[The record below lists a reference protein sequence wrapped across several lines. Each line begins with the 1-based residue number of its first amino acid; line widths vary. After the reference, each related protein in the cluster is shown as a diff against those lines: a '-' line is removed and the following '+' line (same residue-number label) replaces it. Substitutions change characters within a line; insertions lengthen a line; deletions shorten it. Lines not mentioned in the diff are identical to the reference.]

1 MKIKLLILSVAII
14 IISSVS
20 INILNCKGE
29 AMDKEVDFS
38 DLRVV
43 PQAKWDALANKKI
56 YFGHQSVGYNIIDGI
71 KDVMTEMPNIKLDI
85 VETKNPEDFDK
96 GIFAHSSVGRNEN
109 PKSKIDDFKKIMDSG
124 VGGKVDIAFFKFCYI
139 DINSET
145 DQAELLAYY
154 KKTMNYLEQKYPN
167 TKFVHFTVP
176 IRTTNNSFKANI
188 RRFLKK
194 DVWGDK
200 ENIARNK
207 YNKILMDEYVPNED
221 LFNIALYEA
230 TLPDNSLNYCA
241 DRGDDYLAL
250 WSGYSEDGGHLSLL
264 GKKYIAQK
272 LLLFLI
278 GLEV

>member
-1 MKIKLLILSVAII
+1 MKIKLLILSVFII
-14 IISSVS
+14 FIISVS
-20 INILNCKGE
+20 SYVLNCKGG
-29 AMDKEVDFS
+29 AMGKTVD
-38 DLRVV
+38 LLELKAV
-43 PQAKWDALANKKI
+43 PQAKWDSLANKKI

-71 KDVMTEMPNIKLDI
+71 KDVMTEMPNIKLNI
-85 VETKNPEDFDK
+85 IETKNPEDFKK
-96 GIFAHSSVGRNEN
+96 GIFAHSTVGRNEN
-109 PKSKIDDFKKIMDSG
+109 PKSKIDDFKRIMDSG

-154 KKTMNYLEQKYPN
+154 KNTMNYLERKYPN
-167 TKFVHFTVP
+167 TKFVHFSVP
-176 IRTTNNSFKANI
+176 IRTTNNSFKARI
-188 RRFLKK
+188 RRFFNK

-207 YNKILMDEYVPNED
+207 YNKNFMDEYVPNED
-221 LFNIALYEA
+221 FFNIALYEA
-230 TLPDNSLNYCA
+230 TLPDHSLNYCA
-241 DRGDDYLAL
+241 KRGNDYLAL

-278 GLEV
+278 GLEA